1 MRVFAAIALALV
13 VALPSLARAD
23 GEVAATALFD
33 EGRRLAE
40 QHHYAEACP
49 KFAESQRLAP
59 SGGTLL
65 NLAECYEHTGQL
77 ASAWATWKQA
87 AARANAAGK
96 SQIEKM
102 TLDRAAALEPKLA
115 RLTIVVS
122 PDSDVP
128 GLEVKRDG
136 VVVGAT
142 EYGVGIP
149 VDPGPHGL
157 EATAPRKKDWSGKI
171 DVAPEQ
177 ADATISIALLD
188 DVAPLPATAAPAT
201 TVTAAPVGTS
211 PYPDQGEASNGG
223 AQRVVA
229 MAALGVAVVGVVVG
243 SIYGLQAKSNN
254 DHATEP
260 ANCPTSTTC
269 DKTGFDLTNKA
280 RNEAT
285 VSTVSFVVGA
295 AALAG
300 GAVLWLTAPRANGIR
315 VAPSATGSYA
325 GALLTGSF

>member
-1 MRVFAAIALALV
+1 
-13 VALPSLARAD
+13 
-23 GEVAATALFD
+23 
-33 EGRRLAE
+33 
-40 QHHYAEACP
+40 
-49 KFAESQRLAP
+49 
-59 SGGTLL
+59 
-65 NLAECYEHTGQL
+65 
-77 ASAWATWKQA
+77 
-87 AARANAAGK
+87 
-96 SQIEKM
+96 
-102 TLDRAAALEPKLA
+102 
-115 RLTIVVS
+115 
-122 PDSDVP
+122 
-128 GLEVKRDG
+128 
-136 VVVGAT
+136 
-142 EYGVGIP
+142 
-149 VDPGPHGL
+149 
-157 EATAPRKKDWSGKI
+157 
-171 DVAPEQ
+171 
-177 ADATISIALLD
+177 
-188 DVAPLPATAAPAT
+188 
-201 TVTAAPVGTS
+201 
-211 PYPDQGEASNGG
+211 
-223 AQRVVA
+223 